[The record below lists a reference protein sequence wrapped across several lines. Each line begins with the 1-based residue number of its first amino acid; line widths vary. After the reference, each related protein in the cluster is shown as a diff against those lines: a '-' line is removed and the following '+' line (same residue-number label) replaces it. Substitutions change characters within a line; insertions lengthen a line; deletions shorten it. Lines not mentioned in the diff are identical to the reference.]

1 MKIVV
6 VAVGRLKAEYARLG
20 CQTFFDRAQ
29 RALPLK
35 VVETRDA
42 HRRRGMSPDKC
53 KEEEAKLLLAA
64 VPDGATVVA
73 LDERGRE
80 WTSREFS
87 QWMGARRDD
96 GVSSLVFLVGGP
108 DGLHPRV
115 RKRAHRV
122 WSLGAM
128 TLPHELARLVLSEQI
143 YRATTLLAGAPYH
156 RD

>member
-20 CQTFFDRAQ
+20 CKTFFDRAQ

-35 VVETRDA
+35 VIETRDA
-42 HRRRGMSPDKC
+42 HRRRGMPPEKC

-64 VPDGATVVA
+64 VPDGATIVA

-80 WTSREFS
+80 WTSRQFS

-96 GVSSLVFLVGGP
+96 GVSSLVFLIGGP

-115 RKRAHRV
+115 RERAHRV

>member
-1 MKIVV
+1 VKIVV

>member
-73 LDERGRE
+73 LDARGRE